1 MQTLTDVRVL
11 LATLAVA
18 GCSFEHGVQQGP
30 TGDPGNDPMSPD
42 AQVST
47 IVMCKHD
54 DPALRLCVEFADG
67 NYSTATDGSQYH
79 MNPDTQ
85 DVGAAMRGPQRA
97 AATYWNSRLAVAENT
112 MLDISPAITFEAW
125 VAIAGFTPYH
135 SAKLVQN
142 QDQYEIALDYEGKIT
157 CRVGSLSVKSDNAIG
172 KDMWRHVACTFDGS
186 ELRLYLDGA
195 ASECQSATTAIPTA
209 GVSGTRLVNDFTG
222 VVDDLRIYA
231 RSLSPAEICSHA
243 DKSACASSCD

>member
-1 MQTLTDVRVL
+1 VRVL

-18 GCSFEHGVQQGP
+18 GCSFEHGVQQGTGGQVDDP
-30 TGDPGNDPMSPD
+30 TMPD

-47 IVMCKHD
+47 IVMCNHP

-85 DVGAAMRGPQRA
+85 DVAAAMRGPQRA
-97 AATYWNSRLAVAENT
+97 AATYWNSVLAVPENT
-112 MLDISPAITFEAW
+112 MLDISSAITFEAW

-135 SAKLVQN
+135 NAKLVQN
-142 QDQYEIALDYEGKIT
+142 QDQYEISLDREGKIT
-157 CRVGSLSVKSDNAIG
+157 CRVGTLSAKCEYAVG

-195 ASECQSATTAIPTA
+195 ASKCQSGTTAIPTA
-209 GVSGTRLVNDFTG
+209 GLNGTRLVNDFTG

-231 RSLSPAEICSHA
+231 RGLSPAEICSHA